1 MYKRQPTDFKEWLEA
16 NLAQLFIVVRDNDIK
31 VITIT
36 QKCPYPRF
44 DILEYLLLGGKELK
58 YCYAMLADRVEE
70 FARAEKCAYMK
81 VCGRKGLKRMLT
93 DWTEVKDKHGINLL
107 KEL

>member
-1 MYKRQPTDFKEWLEA
+1 
-16 NLAQLFIVVRDNDIK
+16 
-31 VITIT
+31 
-36 QKCPYPRF
+36 
-44 DILEYLLLGGKELK
+44 
-58 YCYAMLADRVEE
+58 MLADRVEE